1 MKEDESQEITT
12 KDVEF
17 DLDGVTDDHVR
28 NMTTEELI
36 PTLIGGFLKRPEK
49 ETQRNPIWVI
59 MR

>member
-17 DLDGVTDDHVR
+17 DLDGVTDDHIR

-36 PTLIGGFLKRPEK
+36 PTRIGGFLKNQRKRPR
-49 ETQRNPIWVI
+49 ETQFG
-59 MR
+59 